1 MGDSTG
7 LKSAFLRFR
16 YGGEKGGARLT
27 VPLVAGFAT
36 VALLAAGQAFSPDR
50 RPAAESAPDAVA
62 QKTYGN
68 LPIAFEPNRGQTDA
82 EVDFLARGS
91 GYSFFTTSKGL
102 VMSLTKPVAKGG
114 SEEAPAQPESA
125 VVTMDLVGST
135 PSASVAGSAKL
146 PGKVNHLVG
155 NDRSAW
161 RTGIP
166 TFGKVS
172 YESVYPGVD
181 LLYHGAKGALEYDFI
196 VKPGA
201 DPGVISLAFGGT
213 QSLKIAD
220 DGDLVLS
227 TSAGDLRQ
235 TKPRLYQEGAAGR
248 QEEVPG
254 RFVLRPGN
262 QVGFEVG
269 AYDAARPLV
278 IDPVLDYSTFLG
290 GSANDF
296 GWGIAVDRAG
306 KTHLGGETSSA
317 VFPRGNDAPPG
328 VTKPPGRGTDAFVLR
343 MDAEGDAL
351 EFVTFLGGS
360 REDSGQD
367 LALDS
372 SGNAYLTGST
382 NSINDDPATVAVEVP
397 FPTTAGA
404 YDTACG
410 TDGLCDGSADHF
422 LVKLDPAGT
431 SVLYS
436 TYLGGSGVEQ
446 HAAGTPYSGSAGIAV
461 RGSTAYLHSNTFSAD
476 FPVTAKAFQAS
487 CASCAEGIG
496 DGYLALIDTSQSG
509 AAGLVYSTYVGG
521 DGDEQ
526 SKGVALDGGGKAY
539 LTGITVAL
547 AVDENGEPT
556 GTNSFPVK
564 AAYQPTYRGGY
575 SDAYL
580 TKVDPFAKTA
590 PKTLKYSTFLGGGGL
605 EEGWGVAVRNNQAYV
620 TGYTTSGPDPSPA
633 FANPNDP
640 APDPVPYFPTTA
652 GAYDTTYAGRAS
664 TSSGSTLFLDGDA
677 FVFVMNSAG
686 TGPVWST
693 FVGGPSAEYGQ
704 GIALDSSGQVY
715 ITGWTTCRNQDNRAT
730 AGVNEAPP
738 QFELFDDD
746 SDPDTP
752 DVLIPTGRGPGD
764 PDATGVG
771 DCDGLNPYGASSPP
785 AGTFP
790 QVNPIVDPGRGLNE
804 SAMDA
809 TFLGFELH
817 NSPTGVFVTNL
828 TADGSA
834 VDYSVV
840 LDGPGFDRGFAVAVR
855 DRNSAG
861 KAITPEAYVT
871 GRTGRQGYPVV
882 GSTIAGAT
890 LYDGTYN
897 GAGRDTFISKLVG

>member
-1 MGDSTG
+1 MFGR
-7 LKSAFLRFR
+7 AR
-16 YGGEKGGARLT
+16 YRSRSERGGARLT
-27 VPLVAGFAT
+27 VALVAGLAT
-36 VALLAAGQAFSPDR
+36 VAMLAAGQAFSPGGQ
-50 RPAAESAPDAVA
+50 PAGKQVTPVA
-62 QKTYGN
+62 AKVSYGD
-68 LPIAFEPNRGQTDA
+68 LPLGFEPNRGQTDA
-82 EVDFLARGS
+82 EVDFLARGA
-91 GYSFFTTSKGL
+91 GYSFFVTPKGL
-102 VMSLTKPVAKGG
+102 VTSLTKPVGG
-114 SEEAPAQPESA
+114 DPGKDVPAQPEST
-125 VVTMDLVGST
+125 VVTMDLVGSS
-135 PSASVAGSAKL
+135 PAAAVGSAKL

-155 NDRSAW
+155 NDNSDW

-166 TFGKVS
+166 TFAKVS
-172 YESVYPGVD
+172 YTGVYPGVD
-181 LLYHGAKGALEYDFI
+181 LLYHGANGALEYDFV

-201 DPGVISLAFGGT
+201 DPGVISLAFGGAR
-213 QSLKIAD
+213 SLKIAD
-220 DGDLVLS
+220 NGDLVLS
-227 TSAGDLRQ
+227 TVGGDLRQ
-235 TKPRLYQEGAAGR
+235 TKPHLYQEAAGQR
-248 QEEVPG
+248 SEVPG

-290 GSANDF
+290 GGSNDF
-296 GWGIAVDRAG
+296 GWGIAVDPAG
-306 KTHLGGETSSA
+306 RTYLGGETSSA
-317 VFPRGNDAPPG
+317 VFPRSNDTPPG
-328 VTKPPGRGTDAFVLR
+328 ITKPPGKGTDAFVLR
-343 MDAEGDAL
+343 MDPEGDAL
-351 EFVTFLGGS
+351 EYVTFLGGT
-360 REDSGQD
+360 RDDSGQD
-367 LALDS
+367 LAIDP

-382 NSINDDPATVAVEVP
+382 NSGNDDPSTVAIEVP

-404 YDTACG
+404 YDATCG

-422 LVKLDPAGT
+422 LVKLNPAGT
-431 SVLYS
+431 TVLYS

-446 HAAGTPYSGSAGIAV
+446 HAPGTPYSGSGGIAV
-461 RGSTAYLHSNTFSAD
+461 RGSTAYLHSNTFSTD

-487 CASCAEGIG
+487 CASCLDGIG
-496 DGYLALIDTSQSG
+496 DGYLTLLDTSKSG

-526 SKGVALDGGGKAY
+526 SKGVALDGDGKAY

-564 AAYQPTYRGGY
+564 SAYQPTYRGGY

-580 TKVDPFAKTA
+580 TKVDPFAKSA
-590 PKTLKYSTFLGGGGL
+590 EKTLKYSTFLGGGGL

-620 TGYTTSGPDPSPA
+620 TGYTTSGPDPSPTL
-633 FANPNDP
+633 ANPLDP

-652 GAYDTTYAGRAS
+652 GAYDTTYGGRAS
-664 TSSGSTLFLDGDA
+664 TASGSTLFLDGDA
-677 FVFVMNSAG
+677 FVFVMNTAG
-686 TGPVWST
+686 SGPVWST
-693 FVGGPSAEYGQ
+693 FVGGPSADYGQ
-704 GIALDSSGQVY
+704 GIAIDSSGQVY
-715 ITGWTTCRNQDNRAT
+715 ITGWTTCREQDNRAT
-730 AGVNEAPP
+730 VGVNEAPP

-771 DCDGLNPYGASSPP
+771 DCDGLNPYGTSSPP

-790 QVNPIVDPGRGLNE
+790 QVNPIVDPSRGLNE

-834 VDYSVV
+834 VDYSIV
-840 LDGPGFDRGFAVAVR
+840 LDGPGFDRGFAIAVR

-861 KAITPEAYVT
+861 KAITPEASIT

-882 GSTIAGAT
+882 GSTTPGAT

-897 GAGRDTFISKLVG
+897 GSGRDTFISKLVG